1 MAWVNRRKSGSEQCD
16 KRRLRPLK
24 LERHF
29 LFAVDDHIIE
39 VAVPGL
45 PRVEAELVLRLA
57 LQQLKR
63 ALDVLGRERFAVMP
77 FDALAQFKRQVFA
90 VLAPRPAFAK
100 VGNDRLQASLR
111 HVLLIHDKIVEDA
124 HHWPLACNRR
134 LLMDRHAGWA
144 VEKIQLEDATRL
156 LRECR
161 RETQCD
167 REQQPKRCRK
177 SDSYRHHSPPCS
189 WPPGLPRLGACTRIM
204 APQRACLSISGGD
217 RRGQDCRKPSRPVA
231 SCGKRRYGPEATHET
246 ALAAKPTGQQGAA
259 V

>member
-100 VGNDRLQASLR
+100 VGNDRLQAS
-111 HVLLIHDKIVEDA
+111 IT
-124 HHWPLACNRR
+124 
-134 LLMDRHAGWA
+134 AGFQTDCTFPS
-144 VEKIQLEDATRL
+144 VIRSFIPRYFNLTG
-156 LRECR
+156 
-161 RETQCD
+161 
-167 REQQPKRCRK
+167 
-177 SDSYRHHSPPCS
+177 SP
-189 WPPGLPRLGACTRIM
+189 
-204 APQRACLSISGGD
+204 
-217 RRGQDCRKPSRPVA
+217 
-231 SCGKRRYGPEATHET
+231 
-246 ALAAKPTGQQGAA
+246 
-259 V
+259 